1 MQVISSECVVLRNR
15 DFREGD
21 RLVTFLARDK
31 GRISGIAR
39 GSRKT
44 TARSVSAFE
53 PCTRGTIF
61 YVEKQGVELV
71 SIRKCDPLPP
81 YLLLTGDYDKLLV
94 GGYLAELAELA
105 GISADDAPV
114 LYRLLCDGLQALCD
128 ATGPLMIGLA
138 RLRFELGYLACLGLQ
153 PDLSRCGACGR
164 ELFQAQ
170 GATPQLA
177 QRGEHGFDVARGVL
191 HCPACH
197 GPGNRALP
205 LAAGSMAFLGAW
217 LSAPDAGAV
226 RPTHLALA
234 QIEAAIS
241 QHLVHHLER
250 LPRSLNLLPQPGQS
264 AGGGP

>member
-1 MQVISSECVVLRNR
+1 MQVISSECVILRNR

-21 RLVTFLARDK
+21 RLVTFLARDR
-31 GRISGIAR
+31 GRLSGIAR

-71 SIRKCDPLPP
+71 TIRKCDPLPP
-81 YLLLTGDYDKLLV
+81 YLLLTGDYDKILM
-94 GGYLAELAELA
+94 GGYFAELAELA
-105 GISADDAPV
+105 GISADDAPA

-128 ATGPLMIGLA
+128 AAGPLALGLA
-138 RLRFELGYLACLGLQ
+138 RLRYELSYLACLGLQ
-153 PDLSRCGACGR
+153 PDLARCGACGR
-164 ELFQAQ
+164 ELFQAH

-177 QRGEHGFDVARGVL
+177 QRGEHGFDVARGVMR
-191 HCPACH
+191 CPACH
-197 GPGNRALP
+197 VPGDRALP

-217 LSAPDAGAV
+217 LSAAEANPV
-226 RPTHLALA
+226 RPTHLALV
-234 QIEAAIS
+234 QIEAAIC

-250 LPRSLNLLPQPGQS
+250 LPRSLNLLPKPGPS
-264 AGGGP
+264 TGSKP